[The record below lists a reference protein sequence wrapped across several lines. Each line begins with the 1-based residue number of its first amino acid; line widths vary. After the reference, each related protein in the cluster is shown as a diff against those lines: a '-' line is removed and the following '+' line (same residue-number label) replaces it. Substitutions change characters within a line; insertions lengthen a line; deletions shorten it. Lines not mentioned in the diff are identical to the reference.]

1 MLDSRSNDD
10 GTLEV
15 PYTPVVG
22 AALLPVSDRDG
33 DKAKK
38 YDLEDLRKTPNS
50 FYVESGK
57 KAVNGYSFVRTPS
70 PAPGVDESPFIT
82 WGEIEGT
89 PLSCTRCGGPLI
101 VQGWSRLRERS
112 KIFHKP
118 PLPSPARVGS
128 ASPSVSTLSPTAQ
141 KFMRNAISKSPS
153 SVDESLRSSYRRASP
168 GVGTPKSGR
177 SVSRFGRDGSMSS
190 RSPSVRE
197 DSNPPW

>member
-15 PYTPVVG
+15 LYTPVVG
-22 AALLPVSDRDG
+22 AAPLPVSDRDG

-82 WGEIEGT
+82 W
-89 PLSCTRCGGPLI
+89 
-101 VQGWSRLRERS
+101 
-112 KIFHKP
+112 
-118 PLPSPARVGS
+118 ARVGS
-128 ASPSVSTLSPTAQ
+128 ASPSVSTLSPAAQ

-197 DSNPPW
+197 DSNPPR

>member
-15 PYTPVVG
+15 LCTPVVG
-22 AALLPVSDRDG
+22 VPLPVSDRDG

-57 KAVNGYSFVRTPS
+57 KAVNGYI
-70 PAPGVDESPFIT
+70 DESPFIT

-89 PLSCTRCGGPLI
+89 PLRLEPEDTPLNVGDSGDGPHFKIPNSAARDVEAHSL
-101 VQGWSRLRERS
+101 S

-128 ASPSVSTLSPTAQ
+128 ASPS

-153 SVDESLRSSYRRASP
+153 SVDESLRFSYRRASP
-168 GVGTPKSGR
+168 GVCTPKSGRR